1 MVLSDESVIGKKGEI
16 LPKKPLRDISGLNP
30 GDKVY
35 IEALPGKLVVHKVY
49 TVKELFNR
57 PKIGTITPQNLD
69 QELAQESDHQEA
81 LSVKKINKRAR

>member
-1 MVLSDESVIGKKGEI
+1 MVLSDESIIGKKGEI

-49 TVKELFNR
+49 TVRELFNR
-57 PKIGTITPQNLD
+57 PKIGTITPQDLD
-69 QELAQESDHQEA
+69 QELVRESDRQETK
-81 LSVKKINKRAR
+81 SVTKLNKRTR